1 MIFLLGINSD
11 CLTLSSVI
19 VSFLKFMSDS
29 NRNPRFTIVDQ
40 RNQHVDHQINTVVDQ
55 RDQRDQSVNTHYNIM
70 GEDPTALLAV
80 INRNT
85 RGVKFNSRVA
95 GVWFGVSFVTA
106 IVMVASSA
114 TNGTAVSLPYFF
126 MAWFVTCAGYFSYGF
141 IGILIQAAIHYHWQF
156 SAVRNSWFVWYIYPF
171 ISLLGIALWMVWGSV
186 KYGPKMFWNPFRF

>member
-1 MIFLLGINSD
+1 
-11 CLTLSSVI
+11 
-19 VSFLKFMSDS
+19 MSDS

-114 TNGTAVSLPYFF
+114 TNGTAV
-126 MAWFVTCAGYFSYGF
+126 
-141 IGILIQAAIHYHWQF
+141 
-156 SAVRNSWFVWYIYPF
+156 
-171 ISLLGIALWMVWGSV
+171 
-186 KYGPKMFWNPFRF
+186 